1 MRDIKVASRYAKSL
15 LKIAIE
21 ENALEALYND
31 MVLVNDVCA
40 QNNDLVLLLRSPIVK
55 SDKKKNI
62 VDAVF
67 GTHLSKISNTFIS
80 LIITKKREGILSDI
94 ASSFIDIYK
103 IHKNIKSATVTT
115 AVPLTKEQKDSVTA
129 ILNAAKETEGVALT
143 EVVDPALIG
152 GMILRVGDKQID
164 ESIKRKLTNLEM
176 EFDDNPYVKEF

>member
-21 ENALEALYND
+21 ENALEDLHND
-31 MVLVNDVCA
+31 MVLVNDICSN
-40 QNNDLVLLLRSPIVK
+40 NNDLVLLLRSPIVK

-67 GTHLSKISNTFIS
+67 GSQLSKISNTFIS
-80 LIITKKREGILSDI
+80 LIITKKREGILNDI
-94 ASSFIDIYK
+94 ASSFIEIYK
-103 IHKNIKSATVTT
+103 SHKNIKSATVTS
-115 AVPLTKEQKDSVTA
+115 AVPLTKEQKESVTA
-129 ILNAAKETEGVALT
+129 ILNASKDTESVALT
-143 EVVDPALIG
+143 ELVDPVIIG

-176 EFDDNPYVKEF
+176 EFDDNPYIKEL

>member
-21 ENALEALYND
+21 ENALEALHND
-31 MVLVNDVCA
+31 MVFVNDVCT

-55 SDKKKNI
+55 SDKKRNV
-62 VDAVF
+62 VDAIF
-67 GTHLSKISNTFIS
+67 GAQLSKISATFVS
-80 LIITKKREGILSDI
+80 LIITKKREGLLGDI

-103 IHKNIKSATVTT
+103 IHNNIKSATVTS
-115 AVPLTKEQKDSVTA
+115 AVPLTKAQKDGVTA
-129 ILNAAKETEGVALT
+129 ILNANKSTESVDLT
-143 EVVDPALIG
+143 EVVDASLIG

-176 EFDDNPYVKEF
+176 EFDDNPYIKEF